1 MQSSDRVIRSR
12 AMRGASLCYLW
23 LLIGFTLGTAV
34 LLWPV
39 RWLTAAVHRA
49 GGSQGLENALVI
61 VLVLAYVV
69 VSFVLA
75 LRLNTVVCSR
85 LASRPRPCLMST
97 RPPSPNAGMRW
108 PSRALTA

>member
-1 MQSSDRVIRSR
+1 
-12 AMRGASLCYLW
+12 
-23 LLIGFTLGTAV
+23 AV

-85 LASRPRPCLMST
+85 LASR
-97 RPPSPNAGMRW
+97 GRW
-108 PSRALTA
+108 AVLALATLVTATTAWSWHNPSRMFAVSRRQVTGTTTCTATLDATA